1 MNKIV
6 LDTETINLAN
16 PFIFDL
22 GFIVVDELGE
32 TISKHQY
39 IIKEIYDNKALFEMA
54 FYKSNREYY
63 ETILK
68 KGIAKK
74 LPLKKVMRQVKK
86 ILIKN
91 GIVEVYAFNCSFDKN
106 AINYTNNFFG
116 IENPFEKIFYRD
128 IRQLAKMFIYNTQE
142 YKNFIEK
149 NELFTLKG
157 FIKTSA
163 ESTYQFIIK
172 DPTFIEHHTALQD
185 CEIELKILN
194 YIELSHYR

>member
-91 GIVEVYAFNCSFDKN
+91 GIVEIFAFNSAFDEN
-106 AINYTNNFFG
+106 AIAYTTKFFG
-116 IENPFEKIFYRD
+116 VKNPLEQIIFKD
-128 IRQLAKMFIYNTQE
+128 IRKLAKLIYITNE
-142 YKNFIEK
+142 YKDFIEK
-149 NELFTLKG
+149 NNLYTPKG
-157 FIKTSA
+157 FKKTTA
-163 ESTYQFIIK
+163 ETTYQFITQN
-172 DPTFIEHHTALQD
+172 PNFVEHHTALRD
-185 CEIELKILN
+185 CEIELQILN
-194 YIELSHYR
+194 YIDLLKNR